1 MENKYLSLPQLGH
14 NLLQAS
20 LNPWLQSLF
29 FITKYQVRSSI
40 YIIWLCIWLFS
51 TMLLLGRNFPHFP
64 STFWNWVLFST
75 FFPLLLKYHS
85 RKNSNILKV
94 FQITIPP
101 WKHQKTKGFL
111 TSSRG
116 IEMEHWSKTVNP
128 ISHNKKN
135 HAVKLRNY
143 FTNS

>member
-1 MENKYLSLPQLGH
+1 M
-14 NLLQAS
+14 
-20 LNPWLQSLF
+20 
-29 FITKYQVRSSI
+29 
-40 YIIWLCIWLFS
+40 
-51 TMLLLGRNFPHFP
+51 
-64 STFWNWVLFST
+64 
-75 FFPLLLKYHS
+75 
-85 RKNSNILKV
+85 

-111 TSSRG
+111 KFSRG
-116 IEMEHWSKTVNP
+116 IEMEHWAKTVNP